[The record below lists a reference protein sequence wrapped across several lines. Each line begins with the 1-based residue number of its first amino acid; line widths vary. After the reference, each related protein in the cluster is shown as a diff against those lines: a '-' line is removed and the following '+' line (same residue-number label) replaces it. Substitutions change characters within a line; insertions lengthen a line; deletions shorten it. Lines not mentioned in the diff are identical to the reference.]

1 MGNGSNALCEK
12 TLRRRKRGN
21 NKMKELKHYL
31 LTNRNTIIFHED
43 PEEMKYGAPHNF
55 TVHSTEKVK
64 SNSPQPF
71 LEAIHFQEGPVKE
84 CGINGVTEEDL
95 IAMVICRLQYFQLT
109 EYSCR
114 ENSTAIRRLE
124 EALYWLG
131 EHTRDRERRGVEGT
145 SAK

>member
-1 MGNGSNALCEK
+1 
-12 TLRRRKRGN
+12 
-21 NKMKELKHYL
+21 MKELKHYL
-31 LTNRNTIIFHED
+31 LTNRNTIIFHE
-43 PEEMKYGAPHNF
+43 ETQEMKFNAPHSF
-55 TVHSTEKVK
+55 MVWTAGDEERAKVLA
-64 SNSPQPF
+64 N
-71 LEAIHFQEGPVKE
+71 IHFQEGPVKE

-131 EHTRDRERRGVEGT
+131 ERTRDRERRGVEGT

>member
-1 MGNGSNALCEK
+1 
-12 TLRRRKRGN
+12 
-21 NKMKELKHYL
+21 MKELKHYL

-43 PEEMKYGAPHNF
+43 PEEMKYGAPHHF
-55 TVHSTEKVK
+55 VV
-64 SNSPQPF
+64 QPSLLKAGEECF
-71 LEAIHFQEGPVKE
+71 RQHIDFQEGPVKE

-131 EHTRDRERRGVEGT
+131 ERTRDRERRVEGT

>member
-1 MGNGSNALCEK
+1 
-12 TLRRRKRGN
+12 
-21 NKMKELKHYL
+21 MKNLKHYL
-31 LTNRNTIIFHED
+31 YSSRHREIFHED
-43 PEEMKYGAPHNF
+43 PKEMKYGAPHHF
-55 TVHSTEKVK
+55 VV
-64 SNSPQPF
+64 QPSLSKAGEEYF
-71 LEAIHFQEGPVKE
+71 CQHIDFQEGPVKE

-131 EHTRDRERRGVEGT
+131 ERTRDRERRGVEGT
-145 SAK
+145 SEK